1 MPRRKLRGGISADE
15 SYDLFHKLAVEFE
28 TLPNFAATIENLHYL
43 LDTFKKE
50 MMSRLS
56 PEQEARREEIEY
68 AFGVLSMNSYIHYN
82 PETRKRRAS
91 YLPEDVQ
98 RIRYALFRVDP
109 PKPARSVSPKA
120 TFGGPRQTR
129 FTKGGK
135 KAKRG
140 GANLT
145 PNQLYDEIGKYLLYV
160 VGGGLAAGIGLTLT
174 VPMVQDTVNAIRE
187 YLDQLA
193 ELRELERQVAEQQVV
208 NNPMRVPGAH
218 V

>member
-1 MPRRKLRGGISADE
+1 MPRRKLRGGISQQEAGE
-15 SYDLFHKLAVEFE
+15 LFHQIASVFDSMGSGKLEE
-28 TLPNFAATIENLHYL
+28 LHL
-43 LDTFKKE
+43 LIKLFKDEIMK
-50 MMSRLS
+50 RLS
-56 PEQEARREEIEY
+56 PEQEARMEEIEY
-68 AFGVLSMNSYIHYN
+68 AFGVLSMNSYVEYN
-82 PETRKRRAS
+82 PKTRKIQS
-91 YLPEDVQ
+91 GYLPEDIQRVQ
-98 RIRYALFRVDP
+98 YALFRIDP
-109 PKPARSVSPKA
+109 PKPERSVSPKA

-135 KAKRG
+135 KAVRG
-140 GANLT
+140 GNLT

-187 YLDQLA
+187 YLAQLA
-193 ELRELERQVAEQQVV
+193 ELRELERQVAEQQMV